1 MYRST
6 DSYLDDEEIIIS
18 VPLPVSYEKLG
29 ESVLFRQARFLC
41 ERYREFDSQLELA
54 DPSFDLSRF

>member
-1 MYRST
+1 M
-6 DSYLDDEEIIIS
+6 
-18 VPLPVSYEKLG
+18 PVSYKKLRA
-29 ESVLFRQARFLC
+29 SVLFKQARFLC